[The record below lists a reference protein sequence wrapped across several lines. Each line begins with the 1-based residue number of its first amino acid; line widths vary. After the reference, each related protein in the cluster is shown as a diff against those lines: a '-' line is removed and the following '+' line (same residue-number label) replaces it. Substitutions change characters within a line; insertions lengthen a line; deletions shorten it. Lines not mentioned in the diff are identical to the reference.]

1 MKEIQIPRKNFARSS
16 DLGAKR
22 LKDPEMKNRKVTTE
36 KRQSATFS
44 DVSFESTKDSMDF
57 TPISQISGPISDSEA
72 ESIIMQGS
80 SPDLLSTPKICLPA
94 DDSPV
99 STSTS
104 VEARIDSFSTD
115 RIQSVVDLP
124 ASVQSLRAEINE
136 LKKLICSVENSEE
149 INWVDEVVTVKFRIV
164 LLSFILWAI
173 LAAIVVFFS
182 SGEEVAYRGL
192 LPT

>member
-1 MKEIQIPRKNFARSS
+1 
-16 DLGAKR
+16 
-22 LKDPEMKNRKVTTE
+22 
-36 KRQSATFS
+36 
-44 DVSFESTKDSMDF
+44 
-57 TPISQISGPISDSEA
+57 
-72 ESIIMQGS
+72 MQGS
-80 SPDLLSTPKICLPA
+80 SPDLLSTPKVCLPA

-99 STSTS
+99 STITS
-104 VEARIDSFSTD
+104 VEARIDTSSTD
-115 RIQSVVDLP
+115 RIQSIVDLP

-136 LKKLICSVENSEE
+136 LKKLICSAENSAE
-149 INWVDEVVTVKFRIV
+149 INWVDGVVTMKFRIV